1 MEQMKLKNINK
12 SNWKKYRFDEIA
24 KNISER
30 VDPNK
35 TELTTYI
42 GLEHIDSENIHITRS
57 GTPDDVNGTKL
68 RFYKGDVIFGRRRA
82 YQRKAGIAECDG
94 FCSAH
99 ALVLRANPEV
109 IHPKLFPF
117 FLHSDSFM
125 DRAVNIS
132 VGSLSP
138 TINWGT
144 LKFEEFLL
152 PPPEEQEKL
161 AELLWAMDEVIERE
175 SEVLKLFN
183 TLLLSSLKHSLS
195 SIKKRIPLRDL
206 CVESGKYGANSSA
219 IEYDNSIRY
228 IRITDI
234 GEFGILNKD
243 KVSAEH
249 HEDKYLL
256 SYGDLLLARSADP
269 GRSYYYRPEDG
280 KCTHAG
286 YLIKFRLD
294 LNIVLPEFVYYYT
307 QTKEFKLWI
316 TQTTRTGTLSNINA
330 EEFSNL
336 DIPIMKIDEQ
346 KKIIQEIS
354 TLFKKLFLIKSKI
367 KNSKKL
373 RNSLVNQIF

>member
-1 MEQMKLKNINK
+1 MEAIMEQMKLKNINK

-68 RFYKGDVIFGRRRA
+68 RFYKGDIIFGRRRA

-99 ALVLRANPEV
+99 ALVLRANYEV
-109 IHPKLFPF
+109 IDPKLFPF

-175 SEVLKLFN
+175 KETFGKASVTKKILLNDLSQPKRKSKEYRLKDIIKLHYGDPLKEQDRIDGDVLVVTSAGIQGTHNLFRTKGPGIVVGRKGNAGQVTWVEKDFWTTDTAYYVEVKDNYKNIPFKFWYYLLIASNLSKSVISTAVPGLNRDDALMSRVFIPDIN
-183 TLLLSSLKHSLS
+183 EIYNCLERLQTLEKTQ
-195 SIKKRIPLRDL
+195 
-206 CVESGKYGANSSA
+206 AN
-219 IEYDNSIRY
+219 I
-228 IRITDI
+228 
-234 GEFGILNKD
+234 
-243 KVSAEH
+243 
-249 HEDKYLL
+249 EDKITSSKALQK
-256 SYGDLLLARSADP
+256 S
-269 GRSYYYRPEDG
+269 
-280 KCTHAG
+280 
-286 YLIKFRLD
+286 LI
-294 LNIVLPEFVYYYT
+294 
-307 QTKEFKLWI
+307 
-316 TQTTRTGTLSNINA
+316 
-330 EEFSNL
+330 
-336 DIPIMKIDEQ
+336 
-346 KKIIQEIS
+346 
-354 TLFKKLFLIKSKI
+354 
-367 KNSKKL
+367 
-373 RNSLVNQIF
+373 NQIF